1 MIHNLYPVVL
11 ILCCFVYHKLESLW
25 YGVNLSC
32 VPNKELSISRFSI
45 LFAAAAAIA
54 ANWCGSFQAVDVPE
68 YFEWNDCLKMCNLI
82 ETYILLH
89 LKAIMQTN
97 TCI

>member
-1 MIHNLYPVVL
+1 MIFLILLIDHNLYPVVL

-25 YGVNLSC
+25 KGVNLLC

-45 LFAAAAAIA
+45 LLAAAAAIA

-68 YFEWNDCLKMCNLI
+68 YFEWNDFLKFV
-82 ETYILLH
+82 TK
-89 LKAIMQTN
+89 LKLRYS
-97 TCI
+97 